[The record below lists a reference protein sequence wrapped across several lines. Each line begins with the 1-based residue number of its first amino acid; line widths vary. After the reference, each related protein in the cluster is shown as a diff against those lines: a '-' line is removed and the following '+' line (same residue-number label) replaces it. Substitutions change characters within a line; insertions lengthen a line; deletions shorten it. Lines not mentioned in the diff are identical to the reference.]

1 MGPRDR
7 NAIKQGFHSI
17 GVFLKLKWLKITV
30 RAITIFSFGGP
41 WHIFCNGVL
50 QANECQFWGP
60 WLVSNI
66 VAARMRVRVP
76 GKHSNPQAVPGPKR
90 FGNHWFKES
99 TGQYKTCYEDTTRE
113 STKAA
118 FRLELCKRH
127 DHIQSQCNDTSQS
140 ELASSCLRILSSE
153 RASNAD
159 RRDQSEAS
167 LNAA

>member
-1 MGPRDR
+1 MNWQPVTIRSLT
-7 NAIKQGFHSI
+7 AEPLPPQG
-17 GVFLKLKWLKITV
+17 
-30 RAITIFSFGGP
+30 
-41 WHIFCNGVL
+41 
-50 QANECQFWGP
+50 
-60 WLVSNI
+60 
-66 VAARMRVRVP
+66 
-76 GKHSNPQAVPGPKR
+76 VPGPKR

-159 RRDQSEAS
+159 RRDQSEATRATVNRYLKSS
-167 LNAA
+167 LNAALDLMLTSGSSMFNLSEHLMNG